1 MAESL
6 QAISETFSKSTEKT
20 EYDEEF
26 TQLEKVSVLVYE
38 HTFTSTHRVNARLWR
53 P

>member
-1 MAESL
+1 MAESR

-26 TQLEKVSVLVYE
+26 TQLEKVSVLVYVYGL
-38 HTFTSTHRVNARLWR
+38 TSTHLLPARLWR